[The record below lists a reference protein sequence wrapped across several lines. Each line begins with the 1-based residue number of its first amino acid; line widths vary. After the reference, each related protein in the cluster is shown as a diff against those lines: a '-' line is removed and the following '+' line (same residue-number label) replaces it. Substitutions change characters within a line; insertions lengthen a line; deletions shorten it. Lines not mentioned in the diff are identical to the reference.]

1 MEAVV
6 QIKIEQQFLRWLTIK
21 TLTGTNTCYNNRMTE
36 RLRAFQFK
44 VASGR
49 LLQATGHTTSL
60 GVLVSLMVDI
70 SSLDTHVLRG
80 LPVWDMATW

>member
-6 QIKIEQQFLRWLTIK
+6 QIKIEQPFLHWLTIK
-21 TLTGTNTCYNNRMTE
+21 TLAGKYTCNNNCMTE
-36 RLRAFQFK
+36 KLRAFLFK

-80 LPVWDMATW
+80 LSE